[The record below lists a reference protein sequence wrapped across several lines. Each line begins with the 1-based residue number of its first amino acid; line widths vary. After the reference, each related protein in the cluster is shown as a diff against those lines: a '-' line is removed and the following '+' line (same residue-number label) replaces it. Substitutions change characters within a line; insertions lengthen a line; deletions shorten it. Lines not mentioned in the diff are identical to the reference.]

1 MGVCMRNPLR
11 GLPLLGLCICLPA
24 FADLPSMQQPD
35 GATAAPAH
43 TCQELKAFKDQ
54 LHKAIDA
61 ALKYPHVLSLHP
73 LVGVTSVTYDYAN
86 GSVDN
91 VRITMFSGEA
101 DLDRIALAAVKNAD
115 YAAITPR
122 IDDERIHDV
131 VIIIY
136 DNTGDPDNAD
146 AKKGKK
152 AQDAAESRCST

>member
-1 MGVCMRNPLR
+1 MRSLLR
-11 GLPLLGLCICLPA
+11 SLPLLAMCLCLPA
-24 FADLPSMQQPD
+24 LADAPPPVTQAP
-35 GATAAPAH
+35 ATVAAPAH
-43 TCQELKAFKDQ
+43 SCAEIKALKDK

-61 ALKYPHVLSLHP
+61 ALKYPRVLSLHP
-73 LVGVTSVTYDYAN
+73 MVGVTSVAYDYAD
-86 GSVDN
+86 GSVEDAH
-91 VRITMFSGEA
+91 ITMWSGEA

-115 YAAITPR
+115 VAGITPR

-152 AQDAAESRCST
+152 AQDAAETKCNG